1 MDIPPPRFVI
11 EYDDIALLR
20 RFTAYMELI
29 VTHAGIDYVRCQAFR
44 KLEIAL
50 GLTVTNDNVDFDEI
64 PINSHEFDFDEFDF
78 EEKRLA
84 DAFFQLS
91 HLRKRIITLLY
102 VEGLSPQETAERLNC
117 SVDYVYKQKHRALK
131 KLRDQLMN
139 GGEKCG
145 K

>member
-11 EYDDIALLR
+11 EYDDIDLLR

-29 VTHAGIDYVRCQAFR
+29 VTHAGIDYVRRQAFR
-44 KLEIAL
+44 KLEITL

-64 PINSHEFDFDEFDF
+64 PINNHEFDF